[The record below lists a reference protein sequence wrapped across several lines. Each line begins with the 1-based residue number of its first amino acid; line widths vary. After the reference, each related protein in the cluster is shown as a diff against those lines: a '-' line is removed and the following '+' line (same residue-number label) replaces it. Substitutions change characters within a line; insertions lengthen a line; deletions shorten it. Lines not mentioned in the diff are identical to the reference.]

1 MSTILKLADLRLDGG
16 TQLRVKLDDAH
27 IAEIAAQLVK
37 DEQARSVNP
46 DAKPSVP
53 RVDVFAD
60 RDGVYWLA
68 NGFHRYWAHDEIDRD
83 EIECNVKA
91 GTRIDAVRF
100 AAQSNTRH
108 GLKLTDADKR
118 LKVNYVL
125 DHLAELGVE
134 DNNHAVARFCLVS
147 HPLVAAVKEERGG
160 RATQPDRSP
169 QPEISVTGNISSEEA
184 VPYTTKHGVKATM
197 RTDNIIAANR
207 ARKAEAEPE
216 PEPEPETRSQPVVL
230 SRREELAQVA
240 ADNLKREHK
249 SEEKMSLRRMWEILE
264 RLFKSSGEG
273 VRFKL
278 WDKLFELMSD
288 AQLDE
293 LAQHLTA
300 WRSRRRPNGRD
311 RAPANIDVADAPS
324 RAQSH

>member
-1 MSTILKLADLRLDGG
+1 MSMTLKLSDLRLDGG

-27 IAEIAAQLVK
+27 ISEIADQLVK
-37 DEQARSVNP
+37 DEQARAVNP
-46 DAKPSVP
+46 DAKPMVP

-60 RDGVYWLA
+60 SDGVYWLA
-68 NGFHRYWAHDEIDRD
+68 NGFHRYWAHNEIDRD
-83 EIECNVKA
+83 EIECNVRV

-125 DHLAELGVE
+125 DHLDELGVD
-134 DNNHAVARFCLVS
+134 DNPSAVARCLVS
-147 HPLVAAVKEERGG
+147 RDLVDAVKDERRGV
-160 RATQPDRSP
+160 
-169 QPEISVTGNISSEEA
+169 VTGFSSSEESPKT
-184 VPYTTKHGVKATM
+184 VPYTTKHGTRATM

-207 ARKAEAEPE
+207 ARKAE
-216 PEPEPETRSQPVVL
+216 PEPETQSQPVAR

-240 ADNLKREHK
+240 ADNHEREHK
-249 SEEKMSLRRMWEILE
+249 REEKMSLRRMWEVIE

-273 VRFKL
+273 VRFRVMERL
-278 WDKLFELMSD
+278 WESMPD

-293 LAQHLTA
+293 LAAHFVA
-300 WRSRRRPNGRD
+300 WRSRRRRPNGGD
-311 RAPANIDVADAPS
+311 RAPASDNDLADAPS
-324 RAQSH
+324 RAHN